1 MTDQTTA
8 RVTVRL
14 LKEVFSRFGMP
25 EVIVTDNGTQ
35 FSSAEFQEM
44 CDANGIQHLKSPPF
58 HPQSNGQAERFVD
71 TFKRALHKMKGR
83 NETIEDL
90 QTFLLAYR
98 STPNQTI
105 NNVSPAE
112 ALFGR
117 PLRTSLSLL
126 RPSWHPVGSER
137 DRAMQEQFNRHHG
150 AKKREFFPGEAVI
163 VRDYRRSITKPCW
176 TPAQV
181 LRRHGNCLYDVC
193 VKGLVWRRHANQI
206 RSRVAVARNTEA
218 DPDLPL
224 FDTFALLPP
233 TAKDATPEERILH
246 KEDHPNHALG
256 TQTPTVVRRSS
267 RNRRPPRRLS
277 Y

>member
-1 MTDQTTA
+1 
-8 RVTVRL
+8 
-14 LKEVFSRFGMP
+14 MP
-25 EVIVTDNGTQ
+25 EVVVTDNGTQ

-71 TFKRALHKMKGR
+71 TFKRALHKMNGR

-98 STPNQTI
+98 STSNLTI

-117 PLRTSLSLL
+117 LLMTSLSLL
-126 RPSWHPVGSER
+126 LPSHHPVGSER

-150 AKKREFFPGEAVI
+150 AKKREFFPGESVI
-163 VRDYRRSITKPCW
+163 VRDHRRSITKSCW
-176 TPAQV
+176 TPVQV
-181 LRRHGNCLYDVC
+181 LRRHANCLYDVC
-193 VKGLVWRRHANQI
+193 VNRLVWRRHANQI
-206 RSRVAVARNTEA
+206 RLRVAVARNNTEA
-218 DPDLPL
+218 DSDLL
-224 FDTFALLPP
+224 LCDTFDLLPP
-233 TAKDATPEERILH
+233 TAKDAIPEERIPH
-246 KEDHPNHALG
+246 KDHPNHALG
-256 TQTPTVVRRSS
+256 RQTPTVVRRSS
-267 RNRRPPRRLS
+267 RNRHPPRRLS